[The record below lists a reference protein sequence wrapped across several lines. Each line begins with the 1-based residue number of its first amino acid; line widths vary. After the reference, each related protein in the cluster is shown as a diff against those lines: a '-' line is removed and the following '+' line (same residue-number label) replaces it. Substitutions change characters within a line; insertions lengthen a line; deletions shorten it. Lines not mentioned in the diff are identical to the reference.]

1 MGFGWGVCLRGAGTT
16 NYLVRAVRI
25 DDEEW
30 GMTEFAQ
37 LVAETLDQS
46 LGPHSDFHE
55 RAQGLDDAEE
65 GLPPP
70 PEKKRKSY
78 ARWRPGLA
86 GTLLDHAQHHFS

>member
-37 LVAETLDQS
+37 LVPRRVL
-46 LGPHSDFHE
+46 
-55 RAQGLDDAEE
+55 
-65 GLPPP
+65 
-70 PEKKRKSY
+70 K
-78 ARWRPGLA
+78 
-86 GTLLDHAQHHFS
+86 

>member
-37 LVAETLDQS
+37 LVAEALEQS
-46 LGPHSDFHE
+46 LGPRSNFHE
-55 RAQGLDDAEE
+55 RAQGVGDATRSSKVRL
-65 GLPPP
+65 GF
-70 PEKKRKSY
+70 
-78 ARWRPGLA
+78 A
-86 GTLLDHAQHHFS
+86 

>member
-46 LGPHSDFHE
+46 LGPH
-55 RAQGLDDAEE
+55 RA
-65 GLPPP
+65 
-70 PEKKRKSY
+70 R
-78 ARWRPGLA
+78 A
-86 GTLLDHAQHHFS
+86 GRGRRGASAPKTSPVSFVND

>member
-55 RAQGLDDAEE
+55 RAQGVGDAAQVRPKRRAAFYEIR
-65 GLPPP
+65 
-70 PEKKRKSY
+70 KKNPG
-78 ARWRPGLA
+78 RPVA
-86 GTLLDHAQHHFS
+86 P

>member
-1 MGFGWGVCLRGAGTT
+1 M
-16 NYLVRAVRI
+16 I

-55 RAQGLDDAEE
+55 RAQGVGDAAQV
-65 GLPPP
+65 PQKRRAASYIAMKNTNQ
-70 PEKKRKSY
+70 KKKSC
-78 ARWRPGLA
+78 RPVA
-86 GTLLDHAQHHFS
+86 P

>member
-1 MGFGWGVCLRGAGTT
+1 M
-16 NYLVRAVRI
+16 I